1 MNYTKR
7 SIIFFVTIIC
17 LLVSLVCIVYSYI
30 GGGSKEI
37 RAAKRFVSLLY
48 SEDIVDKTEKLKNI
62 SYESAKKYDMN
73 NESEYYIV
81 NTRDFGIDVDNEF
94 KVIGFKNKVCTIGE
108 TKVSEEQAIKKA
120 EDYLDKIY
128 KGNVEFKE
136 FIKSEGQEVSYYSL
150 IFTKLEDGYPFYKDQ
165 IIVNID
171 KEKGTLDGYS
181 NISTLKEPNRVR
193 IKVTQDKAEEIA
205 LNEALS
211 LVEKSE
217 IVGET
222 FKAFYEDSG
231 KNETELCYVI
241 SIKGLG
247 IDGKETR
254 LKYFVSTESGEVINR
269 IKDIVTETKS
279 LK

>member
-94 KVIGFKNKVCTIGE
+94 KVIGFKNKVCTISE

-128 KGNVEFKE
+128 KGDVEFKE

-231 KNETELCYVI
+231 KKETELCYVI

-269 IKDIVTETKS
+269 MKDTVTETKS
-279 LK
+279 SK

>member
-1 MNYTKR
+1 MK
-7 SIIFFVTIIC
+7 
-17 LLVSLVCIVYSYI
+17 IVV
-30 GGGSKEI
+30 
-37 RAAKRFVSLLY
+37 RR
-48 SEDIVDKTEKLKNI
+48 KLN
-62 SYESAKKYDMN
+62 
-73 NESEYYIV
+73 
-81 NTRDFGIDVDNEF
+81 
-94 KVIGFKNKVCTIGE
+94 
-108 TKVSEEQAIKKA
+108 
-120 EDYLDKIY
+120 
-128 KGNVEFKE
+128 
-136 FIKSEGQEVSYYSL
+136 
-150 IFTKLEDGYPFYKDQ
+150 
-165 IIVNID
+165 
-171 KEKGTLDGYS
+171 
-181 NISTLKEPNRVR
+181 
-193 IKVTQDKAEEIA
+193 QDKAEEIV

>member
-1 MNYTKR
+1 MNYKKR
-7 SIIFFVTIIC
+7 SIIFFITIIC
-17 LLVSLVCIVYSYI
+17 LLVSLLCIVYSYI

-48 SEDIVDKTEKLKNI
+48 SEDIVTETENLGSI
-62 SYESAKKYDMN
+62 SYESSKKYDMN
-73 NESEYYIV
+73 NGSEYYIV

-94 KVIGFKNKVCTIGE
+94 KVIGFKNKICILSE

-128 KGNVEFKE
+128 KGDVEFKE
-136 FIKSEGQEVSYYSL
+136 FIKSEGQEVPYYSL

-181 NISTLKEPNRVR
+181 NISTLKEPNRVK
-193 IKVTQDKAEEIA
+193 IKVTQEKAEEIA

-231 KNETELCYVI
+231 KKETELCYVI

-254 LKYFVSTESGEVINR
+254 LKYFVYTESGEVINR
-269 IKDIVTETKS
+269 MKDTVTETKS
-279 LK
+279 SK

>member
-1 MNYTKR
+1 M
-7 SIIFFVTIIC
+7 
-17 LLVSLVCIVYSYI
+17 
-30 GGGSKEI
+30 
-37 RAAKRFVSLLY
+37 
-48 SEDIVDKTEKLKNI
+48 DKTEKLKNI
-62 SYESAKKYDMN
+62 SYESTKKYDMN

-94 KVIGFKNKVCTIGE
+94 KVIGFKNKVCTISE

-128 KGNVEFKE
+128 KGDVEFKE

>member
-1 MNYTKR
+1 MNYKKR
-7 SIIFFVTIIC
+7 SIIFFITIIC
-17 LLVSLVCIVYSYI
+17 LLISLLCIVYSYI

-165 IIVNID
+165 IIVNIN

-181 NISTLKEPNRVR
+181 NI
-193 IKVTQDKAEEIA
+193 
-205 LNEALS
+205 
-211 LVEKSE
+211 
-217 IVGET
+217 
-222 FKAFYEDSG
+222 
-231 KNETELCYVI
+231 
-241 SIKGLG
+241 
-247 IDGKETR
+247 
-254 LKYFVSTESGEVINR
+254 
-269 IKDIVTETKS
+269 
-279 LK
+279 

>member
-1 MNYTKR
+1 MNYKKR
-7 SIIFFVTIIC
+7 SIIFFITIIC
-17 LLVSLVCIVYSYI
+17 LLISILCIVYSYI

-37 RAAKRFVSLLY
+37 RAAKRFVGLLY
-48 SEDIVDKTEKLKNI
+48 SEDIVAETENFKNI
-62 SYESAKKYDMN
+62 SYESLKKYDMN

-94 KVIGFKNKVCTIGE
+94 KVIGFKNKVCILGE
-108 TKVSEEQAIKKA
+108 TKISEEQAVKKA

-128 KGNVEFKE
+128 KGDVEFKE
-136 FIKSEGQEVSYYSL
+136 FIKSEGQEVPYYSL

-181 NISTLKEPNRVR
+181 NISTLKEPGRVK
-193 IKVTQDKAEEIA
+193 IKVTQDKAEETA

-222 FKAFYEDSG
+222 FKAFYED
-231 KNETELCYVI
+231 KDRKKTEL
-241 SIKGLG
+241 
-247 IDGKETR
+247 
-254 LKYFVSTESGEVINR
+254 
-269 IKDIVTETKS
+269 
-279 LK
+279 

>member
-62 SYESAKKYDMN
+62 SYESTKKYDMN

-94 KVIGFKNKVCTIGE
+94 KVIGFKNKVCTISE

-128 KGNVEFKE
+128 KGDVEFKE

>member
-1 MNYTKR
+1 MNYKKR
-7 SIIFFVTIIC
+7 SIIFFITIIC
-17 LLVSLVCIVYSYI
+17 LLISILCIVYSYI

-37 RAAKRFVSLLY
+37 RAAKRFVGLLY
-48 SEDIVDKTEKLKNI
+48 SEDIVAETENFKNI
-62 SYESAKKYDMN
+62 SY
-73 NESEYYIV
+73 ESEYYIV

-94 KVIGFKNKVCTIGE
+94 KVIGFKNKVCILGE
-108 TKVSEEQAIKKA
+108 TKISEEQAVKKA

-128 KGNVEFKE
+128 KGDVEFKE
-136 FIKSEGQEVSYYSL
+136 FIKSEGQEVPYYSL

-181 NISTLKEPNRVR
+181 NISTLKEPGRVK
-193 IKVTQDKAEEIA
+193 IKVTQDKAEETA

-222 FKAFYEDSG
+222 FKAFYED
-231 KNETELCYVI
+231 KDRNKTELCYVI

-247 IDGKETR
+247 IDGKEMKT
-254 LKYFVSTESGEVINR
+254 KYFVSTESGEIINR
-269 IKDIVTETKS
+269 NKDTVTETKT

>member
-1 MNYTKR
+1 MNYKKR
-7 SIIFFVTIIC
+7 SIIFFITIIC
-17 LLVSLVCIVYSYI
+17 LLISILCIVYSYI

-37 RAAKRFVSLLY
+37 RAAKRFVGLLY
-48 SEDIVDKTEKLKNI
+48 SEDIVAETENFKNI
-62 SYESAKKYDMN
+62 SYESLKKYDMN

-94 KVIGFKNKVCTIGE
+94 KVIGFNNKVCILGE
-108 TKVSEEQAIKKA
+108 TKISEEQAVKKA

-128 KGNVEFKE
+128 KGDVEFKE
-136 FIKSEGQEVSYYSL
+136 FIKSEGQEVPYYSL

-181 NISTLKEPNRVR
+181 NISTLKEPGRVK
-193 IKVTQDKAEEIA
+193 IKVTQDKAEETA

-222 FKAFYEDSG
+222 FKAFYED
-231 KNETELCYVI
+231 KDRKKTELCYVI

-247 IDGKETR
+247 IDGKEMKT
-254 LKYFVSTESGEVINR
+254 KYFVSTESGEIINR
-269 IKDIVTETKS
+269 IKDTVTETKS